1 MKKAAIGVL
10 GGSFNPPHQGHR
22 ALVRH
27 AARRLDL
34 QGMRVLV
41 TPQNP
46 LKEAGDYAPL
56 DKRIEATKK
65 MMRGLPNVQV
75 APEAELGPVYAVDS
89 IKRLIMRERGTPFVY
104 ILGADSFANLHK
116 WHRWRE
122 LMHMLPI
129 AVVSRPGYKGEA
141 LHSAAGRAF
150 SRCQLPER
158 HATALAHQKAP
169 AWCYIGGLSQPES
182 SSMIREEADPSKSYF
197 ESAT

>member
-27 AARRLDL
+27 AIRRLGL
-34 QGMRVLV
+34 GGMRVLV

-46 LKEAGDYAPL
+46 LKDASDYAPL
-56 DKRIEATKK
+56 EERILATER

-104 ILGADSFANLHK
+104 VLGADSFANLHK

-129 AVVSRPGYKGEA
+129 AVVSRPGYRADA
-141 LHSAAGRAF
+141 LHSVAGRAF
-150 SRCQLPER
+150 SRSELPER
-158 HATALAHQKAP
+158 RATALPHHKAP

-182 SSMIREEADPSKSYF
+182 SSMIREEADPSKTPF